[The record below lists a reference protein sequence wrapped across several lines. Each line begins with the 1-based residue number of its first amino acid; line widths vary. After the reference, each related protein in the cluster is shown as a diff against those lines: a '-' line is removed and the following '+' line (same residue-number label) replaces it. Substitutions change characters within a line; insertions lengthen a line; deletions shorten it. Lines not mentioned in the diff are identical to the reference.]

1 MRNRFAI
8 KSAGVA
14 YLVLTL
20 DALIL
25 GSTGTVGKL
34 ALVEMPVMAL
44 IFWRWI
50 AALLILAPFALRE
63 CVAAWPL
70 IRRQWKIILALA
82 LLGDVEFNALWYIG
96 LQTTSAINASLFSGV
111 IPASVVLAAWIMTR
125 ETTTVRAVIG
135 MAIAFVGLASIVVRG
150 DPTVLAN
157 LELVAGDLVILL
169 AVALWSIYTILLRR
183 LPKELGLPAFM
194 FFMYIVGV
202 IVTAPLYAWEVSQG
216 VTFTPSIEAAL
227 LILYLVV
234 FVAMLHNVFWISGV
248 TFLGG
253 SKAGQFNYLVPVFGS
268 GLAILF
274 IGEDF
279 RLYHLFGMGLILI
292 GVYLA
297 VGSQRKKGAKSRA
310 AA

>member
-1 MRNRFAI
+1 MRKRFAI
-8 KSAGVA
+8 RSVSVA

-25 GSTGTVGKL
+25 GSTGVIGKL

-50 AALLILAPFALRE
+50 AALLILSPFALR
-63 CVAAWPL
+63 AFIDRWPL
-70 IRRQWKIILALA
+70 IRREWKIILVLA

-96 LQTTSAINASLFSGV
+96 LQTSTAINASLFSGV
-111 IPASVVLAAWIMTR
+111 IPASVVLAAWFMTR

-135 MAIAFVGLASIVVRG
+135 MALAFVGLASIVVRG

-169 AVALWSIYTILLRR
+169 AVALWSVYTILLRR
-183 LPKELGLPAFM
+183 LPQDLGLPAFM

-202 IVTAPLYAWEVSQG
+202 FVTAPLYAWEVSQG

-248 TFLGG
+248 RFVGG
-253 SKAGQFNYLVPVFGS
+253 SRAGQFNYLVPVFGS
-268 GLAILF
+268 GLAVLF

-279 RLYHLFGMGLILI
+279 RLFHLFGMVLILI

-297 VGSQRKKGAKSRA
+297 VGARRKKSEEQATTG
-310 AA
+310 

>member
-50 AALLILAPFALRE
+50 AALLILAPFALRTFI
-63 CVAAWPL
+63 ASWPL

-135 MAIAFVGLASIVVRG
+135 MALAFAGLAWIVVQG
-150 DPTVLAN
+150 NPTVLAN

-169 AVALWSIYTILLRR
+169 AVALWSVYTILLRR
-183 LPKELGLPAFM
+183 LPQELGLPAFM
-194 FFMYIVGV
+194 FFMYIVGA

-216 VTFTPSIEAAL
+216 ITFTPSIEAAL

-234 FVAMLHNVFWISGV
+234 FVAMLHNVFWIGGV

-253 SKAGQFNYLVPVFGS
+253 SRAGQFSYLVPVFGS

-274 IGEDF
+274 ICEDF
-279 RLYHLFGMGLILI
+279 RLYHLFGMALILI

-297 VGSQRKKGAKSRA
+297 VGSQRKKNAKSGVA
-310 AA
+310 A

>member
-8 KSAGVA
+8 RSAWVA

-50 AALLILAPFALRE
+50 AALLIFAPFALRE
-63 CVAAWPL
+63 FIARWPV
-70 IRRQWKIILALA
+70 IRRQWPIILALA
-82 LLGDVEFNALWYIG
+82 LLGDVQFNALWYIG

-111 IPASVVLAAWIMTR
+111 VPASVVLAAWIMTR
-125 ETTTVRAVIG
+125 ETTTVRAVGG
-135 MAIAFVGLASIVVRG
+135 MVVAFVGLAWIVVQG
-150 DPTVLAN
+150 DPTILAN
-157 LELVAGDLVILL
+157 LELVVGDLVILL
-169 AVALWSIYTILLRR
+169 AVALWSVYTILLRR
-183 LPKELGLPAFM
+183 LPQELGLPAFM

-202 IVTAPLYAWEVSQG
+202 IVTAPFYAWEISQG
-216 VTFTPSIEAAL
+216 ATFTPSIEAAFL
-227 LILYLVV
+227 VLYLVV
-234 FVAMLHNVFWISGV
+234 AVAMLHNVFWISGV

-279 RLYHLFGMGLILI
+279 HRYHLFGMILILI

-297 VGSQRKKGAKSRA
+297 VGSQRKKSTKSPTA
-310 AA
+310 A